1 MTEHT
6 HLFVYRWSVRS
17 LYRIVK
23 VPLKKVNRFN
33 DIWKKL
39 TISPIDI
46 VCVRI
51 NPDDWL
57 ITLKKNLIWKWFIL
71 SSKSFWLNTNR
82 YNYTPVTY
90 GINWT
95 PVIYFL
101 LHHSI
106 WLIIY
111 LLNTTKFNR
120 WRRGCIISGQHV
132 LTLKYLDRM
141 RGTCTIVW
149 LLSDVSIAKKWQVHR
164 TSHETRQRYMYSI
177 MWQDSSIFW
186 LFKIYCTFLLFWWI

>member
-1 MTEHT
+1 MIEST
-6 HLFVYRWSVRS
+6 HLFVCRWSVRS
-17 LYRIVK
+17 FSLSDCKSTFKKKLIVSM
-23 VPLKKVNRFN
+23 
-33 DIWKKL
+33 IYEEKL

-51 NPDDWL
+51 NTDDWL

-120 WRRGCIISGQHV
+120 RRRGCIISGQHV

-149 LLSDVSIAKKWQVHR
+149 LLSDVSIAKK
-164 TSHETRQRYMYSI
+164 TSS
-177 MWQDSSIFW
+177 
-186 LFKIYCTFLLFWWI
+186 